1 MKFGINLFPTIG
13 PADKSAVDHFDD
25 ALRLAV
31 LAEELGF
38 HHVKTVEHYF
48 FDYGGYSPDPVT
60 FLAAAAARTRR
71 IRLVTGAVIP
81 AFTHPVKLAGQLA
94 MLDNLSHGRLDV
106 GFARGFLP
114 DEFAAFGIPMDES
127 RERFEE
133 GVEACERL
141 WAGEDVVFS
150 GRFHRFGPVTLL
162 PRPAQR
168 PYPKVLVAASIT
180 PESCAAA
187 GRAGRG
193 LMLVPSINKPERTRE
208 MIDLYRR
215 SRAEAGHDPDAGEVH
230 LSYSSYLHEDAGT
243 ARERGRRYSAYTNAK
258 MVEAVSAWAHTR
270 SGDYDGYQ
278 RIVAKVNSANFD
290 KQVDEGKALVGSP
303 EQVRA
308 QLRQVREWYGD
319 CTVSLQVISGNMP
332 YEESARTMRLFAGEV
347 MPGFTV
353 PEPGTAQAAD
363 AGAAPASPAS
373 ASGTVLTG

>member
-1 MKFGINLFPTIG
+1 MKFGINLFPTTG
-13 PADKSAVDHFDD
+13 PADKSAVAHFDD

-71 IRLVTGAVIP
+71 IRLITGAVIP

-114 DEFAAFGIPMDES
+114 DEFAAFEIPMDES

-141 WAGEDVVFS
+141 WSDEDVVFR
-150 GRFHRFGPVTLL
+150 GRFHTFGPVTLL

-168 PYPKVLVAASIT
+168 PRPKVLVAASIT
-180 PESCAAA
+180 PESCEAA

-208 MIDLYRR
+208 MIDLYW
-215 SRAEAGHDPDAGEVH
+215 SARAEAGHDPAGGEIH
-230 LSYSSYLHEDAGT
+230 LSYSSYLHEDGAT
-243 ARERGRRYSAYTNAK
+243 ARERGRGYSAYTNSK

-308 QLRQVREWYGD
+308 QVRQIREWYGD

-332 YEESARTMRLFAGEV
+332 YEESVRTMRLFAQEV
-347 MPGFTV
+347 MPEFTA
-353 PEPGTAQAAD
+353 PESAAGGTAAAEA
-363 AGAAPASPAS
+363 AGAEAPAGDA
-373 ASGTVLTG
+373 VLTG

>member
-1 MKFGINLFPTIG
+1 MKFGINLFPTTG
-13 PADKSAVDHFDD
+13 PADKGAVEHFDD

-114 DEFAAFGIPMDES
+114 DEFAAFEIPMDES

-168 PYPKVLVAASIT
+168 PHPRVLVAASIT
-180 PESCAAA
+180 PESCEAA

-215 SRAEAGHDPDAGEVH
+215 ALAEAGHDPAAGEVH
-230 LSYSSYLHEDAGT
+230 LSYGSYLHEDAAA
-243 ARERGRRYSAYTNAK
+243 ARELGRGYSAHTNAK
-258 MVEAVSAWAHTR
+258 MVKAVSAWAHTS
-270 SGDYDGYQ
+270 SGDYEGYR

-303 EQVRA
+303 EQVRE
-308 QLRQVREWYGD
+308 QVRRIREWYGD

-332 YEESARTMRLFAGEV
+332 HEESERTMRLFAREV
-347 MPGFTV
+347 MPEFTA
-353 PEPGTAQAAD
+353 PEPPAA
-363 AGAAPASPAS
+363 AAAPESEA
-373 ASGTVLTG
+373 VLTG